1 MQLAIDTI
9 ILSVSSLISNT
20 TQVNKETVIT
30 ITVSVSKVPP
40 VDLEKGCLSILGVH
54 MGKEREAYVSN
65 LYLKCQIV
73 CHHTSGVGSP
83 VGMFL

>member
-1 MQLAIDTI
+1 M
-9 ILSVSSLISNT
+9 
-20 TQVNKETVIT
+20 
-30 ITVSVSKVPP
+30 
-40 VDLEKGCLSILGVH
+40 DLEKGCLSLLGVH